1 MCTGD
6 GNPKP
11 EVTITGLYNGNDTGK
26 EVVELEIMEKKVFW
40 CQAHNSRGPVVSRNL
55 IGNAAG
61 VLLYCSFR
69 VSNQSVLPCFP
80 YFGCLPEDKRY
91 AVSYFLCIVDPSEF
105 ERTQEVEGR
114 LRVTDIEYD
123 DQFND
128 KNSKEYLI
136 FTGRFVEQVCLEYF
150 INLSVL

>member
-1 MCTGD
+1 MFFRYIPPNVVMCTGD

-11 EVTITGLYNGNDTGK
+11 EVTIIGLYNGNDTGK

-40 CQAHNSRGPVVSRNL
+40 CQAHNSRGRVVSRNL

-61 VLLYCSFR
+61 VVLYCSFR

-91 AVSYFLCIVDPSEF
+91 ALI
-105 ERTQEVEGR
+105 RGR
-114 LRVTDIEYD
+114 VL
-123 DQFND
+123 
-128 KNSKEYLI
+128 
-136 FTGRFVEQVCLEYF
+136 
-150 INLSVL
+150 LSLYSGSQ